1 VAALSVLATGCGA
14 GQDAS
19 HAADRGTVHGPAA
32 HTSSAASAHASTPGS
47 SARGAPDARL
57 TRAQA
62 LAFARAVN
70 LKAADV
76 PDAHGVRRRREKS
89 EGAEVSHCEHGA
101 AGGPKVAQVASPK
114 LVRGSE
120 LEKEEIASGVT
131 VRPDAQATMREVSLL
146 RSRSTRECVA
156 RAFTRRFAGMRVGEA
171 HYGRFSISLLPV
183 QAPGADAA
191 VAWRIQTSV
200 NFTLSEVS
208 VPIYIDVLGFT
219 DGPAEVYLS
228 AISATQPVPSATEQ
242 RLLSLLLSRAQAH
255 PL

>member
-1 VAALSVLATGCGA
+1 VA
-14 GQDAS
+14 
-19 HAADRGTVHGPAA
+19 
-32 HTSSAASAHASTPGS
+32 
-47 SARGAPDARL
+47 
-57 TRAQA
+57 
-62 LAFARAVN
+62 
-70 LKAADV
+70 
-76 PDAHGVRRRREKS
+76 E
-89 EGAEVSHCEHGA
+89 
-101 AGGPKVAQVASPK
+101 VASPK

-131 VRPDAQATMREVSLL
+131 VRPDAQATMRDVSLL
-146 RSRSTRECVA
+146 RSGTTRECFA
-156 RAFTRRFAGMRVGEA
+156 RALTRRFAGRRVGEA
-171 HYGRFSISLLPV
+171 HYGRFSISSLPV

-208 VPIYIDVLGFT
+208 VPIYIDVFGFT